1 MESIDAG
8 IPGEALPSKILKT
21 NSMKL
26 SSLIV
31 CTAMAT
37 LGTLSVS
44 GAENNKFVRTM
55 VVEEHTGTW
64 CVWCPRGYVGMEY
77 MREHYGDANYIGIA
91 IHVSSGAT
99 DPMHCTTYAGYMQKY
114 QNGFPNCTVNRVS
127 YCDPTKYN
135 LEAEYRKRAEL
146 VSPAAISITADA
158 SAGESVDTEVTV
170 EMLNDTPY
178 HTYGIA
184 WVITEDNVGPYKQKN
199 GYAGSDTPM
208 GGFEDMGSYASV
220 IFNDVARRIVDWKGN
235 RNVLP
240 AAMEAG
246 KQYTVNRTVS
256 LAEVAKISNA
266 NVIALLIDTATGE
279 IITGAKTSL
288 GDSASVTEVAQRP
301 RLHIDGNTV
310 SLGQDCDAVTIYT
323 LTGSRAAY
331 LQPGQS
337 VTLPAGVY
345 IAAGTKLVI
354 K

>member
-1 MESIDAG
+1 MEPVGAG
-8 IPGEALPSKILKT
+8 IPGEVLPSKILKT

-31 CTAMAT
+31 GTAMVT
-37 LGTLSVS
+37 LGNLCASAATES
-44 GAENNKFVRTM
+44 KFLRTM

-77 MREHYGDANYIGIA
+77 MREHYGQANYIGIA

-99 DPMHCTTYAGYMQKY
+99 DPMHCNTYAGYMQKY

-127 YCDPTKYN
+127 SCDPTKYN

-146 VSPAAISITADA
+146 VGPAAISITADA
-158 SAGESVDTEVTV
+158 SAGESVETEVTV
-170 EMLNDTPY
+170 EMRNDTPY

-184 WVITEDNVGPYKQKN
+184 WVITEDNVGPYNQKN

-208 GGFEDMGSYASV
+208 GGFEDMGTYASV
-220 IFNDVARRIVDWKGN
+220 MFNDVARRIVDWKGN

-256 LAEVAKISNA
+256 LAEVAKVSNA

-279 IITGAKTSL
+279 IITGAKASL
-288 GDSASVTEVAQRP
+288 GASASVTEVAQRP
-301 RLHIDGNTV
+301 RLQVDGNTV
-310 SLGQDCDAVTIYT
+310 SLGQDCAPTAIYS
-323 LTGSRAAY
+323 LTGSREAL

-345 IAAGTKLVI
+345 LAAGTKILI
-354 K
+354 Q